1 MGGTHDETMEPMTDN
16 EAGDVALGSRFR
28 TAREE
33 QGLSMRL
40 IGARVGISPAAL
52 SHFENG
58 KSMLRR
64 ERLADLA
71 AALGLDLP
79 TPGPVAVEVER
90 FDDWRVYEPLVL
102 DPVLGASIEL
112 FVELGY
118 HGTSVRLIAERCGFS
133 TAAIY
138 HYYPSKQAI
147 LTTLLDLGMTELLAR
162 TAAARA
168 DGTGPLD
175 RFALLVESIVLYHV
189 HRQDLAF
196 IGATELRGLAASER
210 ARHVDLRDQQ
220 QRMVDAELEA
230 AMDAGL
236 IDLGDAGTTG
246 RAVVTMCTAVVDWY
260 RPDGP
265 STPDELAQEYVDLAR
280 RLAGA

>member
-1 MGGTHDETMEPMTDN
+1 MTD
-16 EAGDVALGSRFR
+16 DDALDPATGARFR
-28 TAREE
+28 AAREE

-71 AALGLDLP
+71 AALGIDLP
-79 TPGPVAVEVER
+79 APGPVTVDVVG
-90 FDDWRVYEPLVL
+90 FDDWRVYEPLEL
-102 DPVLGASIEL
+102 DPVLTASIKL

-147 LTTLLDLGMTELLAR
+147 LTSLLDLGMVELLAR
-162 TAAARA
+162 TSAARA
-168 DGTGPLD
+168 DGVDPLD
-175 RFALLVESIVLYHV
+175 RFSLLVESIVLYHV

-196 IGATELRGLAASER
+196 IGATELRGLAAAER
-210 ARHVDLRDQQ
+210 ARQVELRDEQ
-220 QRMVDAELEA
+220 QRMVDDELAA
-230 AMDAGL
+230 AMSAGL
-236 IDLGDAGTTG
+236 VDLSDAGTTG

-265 STPDELAQEYVDLAR
+265 ATPAELAQEYVGLAR

>member
-1 MGGTHDETMEPMTDN
+1 MADD
-16 EAGDVALGSRFR
+16 DVLDPGLGLRFR

-71 AALGLDLP
+71 AALGIDLP
-79 TPGPVAVEVER
+79 APGPVTVDVVG
-90 FDDWRVYEPLVL
+90 FDDWREYEPLEL
-102 DPVLGASIEL
+102 DPVLTASIAL

-162 TAAARA
+162 SEAARSDA
-168 DGTGPLD
+168 TDPIE
-175 RFALLVESIVLYHV
+175 RFSLLVESIVLYHV
-189 HRQDLAF
+189 HRQHLAF
-196 IGATELRGLAASER
+196 IGATELRGLAAADR
-210 ARHVDLRDQQ
+210 VRHVGLRDEEQA
-220 QRMVDAELEA
+220 MVDDELRA
-230 AMDAGL
+230 AMDAGR
-236 IDLGDAGTTG
+236 IDLTDAGTIG

-265 STPDELAQEYVDLAR
+265 MTPAELALEYVDLAK